1 MKREEL
7 EEKGVDQ
14 MLSDLMEKFTDDE
27 GNIKPMKSRTITLE
41 MVEESM
47 SVFPQENRIPDD
59 YSFDQI
65 HEICKTMGMETVI
78 LNSIIP
84 YRNALTTLEN
94 RYLDMKA
101 VMYAQGYTLLFDPF
115 IPEYMGMKFHKDEK
129 TGRNYYI
136 KDDFYLAN
144 IENNDWYAFS
154 QSFEPVKIVIE
165 NMLMGYHILRS
176 LGMKIE
182 IDEILNAE

>member
-1 MKREEL
+1 MAEKLAMHGGKRTVPQGFINPWPE
-7 EEKGVDQ
+7 
-14 MLSDLMEKFTDDE
+14 
-27 GNIKPMKSRTITLE
+27 ITE
-41 MVEESM
+41 ADR
-47 SVFPQENRIPDD
+47 Q
-59 YSFDQI
+59 
-65 HEICKTMGMETVI
+65 
-78 LNSIIP
+78 
-84 YRNALTTLEN
+84 
-94 RYLDMKA
+94 A
-101 VMYAQGYTLLFDPF
+101 VMEVLSVASIQEQQNIQAQGLAKEWA
-115 IPEYMGMKFHKDEK
+115 EYMGMKFHKDEK